1 MLTASFARP
10 VGLFDN
16 WFNRLTAFI
25 TSGDFCHSEFI
36 FSFTTERMINF
47 LNHMEE
53 DLSDWDKKLKR
64 YEEDGMYHMCFFI
77 VWGDSVSYRLL
88 KKRHNNPY
96 YKFPSENEN
105 ALIEMKINDEQEFV
119 VAKFLFDQIK
129 KDYDT
134 FGALTF
140 YVPLRGRSGTYEKY
154 FCSQLMVA
162 SLQQINKLKN
172 INPSSVTPN
181 KLYQL
186 LLTQ

>member
-1 MLTASFARP
+1 
-10 VGLFDN
+10 
-16 WFNRLTAFI
+16 
-25 TSGDFCHSEFI
+25 
-36 FSFTTERMINF
+36 
-47 LNHMEE
+47 
-53 DLSDWDKKLKR
+53 
-64 YEEDGMYHMCFFI
+64 

-88 KKRHNNPY
+88 KKKHNNPY